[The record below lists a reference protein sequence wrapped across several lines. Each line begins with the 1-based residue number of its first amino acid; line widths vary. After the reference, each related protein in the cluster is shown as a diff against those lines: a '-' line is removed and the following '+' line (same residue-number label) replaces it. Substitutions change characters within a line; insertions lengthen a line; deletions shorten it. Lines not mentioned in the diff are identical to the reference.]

1 MTRWKQWERKQSGM
15 KKNKAE
21 SQKRRTALAARWCIL
36 AVSVLFLIAGAVKK
50 EYLEV
55 LQKAVRI
62 CLECIGIG

>member
-1 MTRWKQWERKQSGM
+1 M
-15 KKNKAE
+15 KKNKVE
-21 SQKRRTALAARWCIL
+21 SQKKRTVFVVRWCIL
-36 AVSVLFLIAGAVKK
+36 AAAVLFFIIGAVKK

>member
-1 MTRWKQWERKQSGM
+1 M

-21 SQKRRTALAARWCIL
+21 Q
-36 AVSVLFLIAGAVKK
+36 AVRYSVLITAVLFITVGIMKA
-50 EYLEV
+50 EHLEV

>member
-1 MTRWKQWERKQSGM
+1 M